1 MSLLQAYK
9 NLTPKSKAAFGAFL
23 LAWGV
28 LGLQFADKAEAK
40 LGLTPSEAD
49 KAALERVKPRVVVVP
64 KVGDGEK

>member
-9 NLTPKSKAAFGAFL
+9 NLPPKSKAAFGGFL
-23 LAWGV
+23 LAWGF

-49 KAALERVKPRVVVVP
+49 KATLERVKPRVVVVP
-64 KVGDGEK
+64 KAEEGNK